1 MLPRK
6 RRLPE
11 ALPHENTRAVVRES
25 PGLEEDDRRPA
36 DGRRPCMHGPAR
48 YRAGRDR
55 PLMNLPPQLETKFQ
69 SLENRYPVRR
79 SALIP
84 MLLYA
89 QDQFGHVS
97 DDMIAEIARRLELNA
112 LQVTETMAYYSML
125 RRQRAGKYHVQ
136 VCTNVS
142 CMLRGGNKLYEFVR
156 KKLEVGHKHTT
167 ADGVFSLEEV
177 ECLGACTGAPA
188 MQVNYDF
195 YENLTTERT
204 TQIFESL
211 EMGRKPEPSIPI
223 SGAVK
228 KRRPAE
234 VPV

>member
-1 MLPRK
+1 
-6 RRLPE
+6 
-11 ALPHENTRAVVRES
+11 
-25 PGLEEDDRRPA
+25 
-36 DGRRPCMHGPAR
+36 
-48 YRAGRDR
+48 
-55 PLMNLPPQLETKFQ
+55 MNLPPQLETKFQ

-142 CMLRGGNKLYEFVR
+142 CMLRGGNKLYELSRRNSKLGTSKPPPMAFSRSR
-156 KKLEVGHKHTT
+156 KSNAWE
-167 ADGVFSLEEV
+167 
-177 ECLGACTGAPA
+177 PA
-188 MQVNYDF
+188 
-195 YENLTTERT
+195 R
-204 TQIFESL
+204 
-211 EMGRKPEPSIPI
+211 
-223 SGAVK
+223 A
-228 KRRPAE
+228 RPQCR
-234 VPV
+234 